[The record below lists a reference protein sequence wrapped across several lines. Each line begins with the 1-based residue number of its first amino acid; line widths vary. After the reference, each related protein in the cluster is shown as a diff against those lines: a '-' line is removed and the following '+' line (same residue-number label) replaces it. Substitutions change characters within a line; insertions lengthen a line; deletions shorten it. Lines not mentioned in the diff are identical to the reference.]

1 MYRTC
6 QESDMRDDADSI
18 RAIQWS
24 GDSLRLLDQRDL
36 PADVNYLELADARS
50 VAAAIRDMV
59 VRGAPA
65 IGITAAYGV
74 VLAARQRYAESP
86 QDWLALLEGDISLLA
101 AARPTAVNLVWALQR
116 MQRCAA
122 GKTGDPVPVLLAEAR
137 QIHAEDIDANRQM
150 GAHGAALIDADSSV
164 LTYCN
169 TGSLATGGYGTALG
183 VIRSAWQAGKLQQV
197 YASETRPWLQGS
209 RLTAWELTRD
219 RIPVTLITDNAA
231 GYLMQNRR
239 VQWVITGADRVTANG
254 DVINKIG
261 TLNLA
266 VICRHYGIGFMVVA
280 PCSTLDFSLDSGA
293 LVDIEQRAAEEV
305 LSLGTRRI
313 AAEGATAWNPA
324 FDITPAE
331 LVDCL
336 VTEQGVI
343 MAPDRAKLAV
353 LKSD

>member
-1 MYRTC
+1 
-6 QESDMRDDADSI
+6 MRDNPDSI
-18 RAIQWS
+18 QAIQWV
-24 GDSLRLLDQRDL
+24 GDRLQLLDQRGL
-36 PADVNYLELADARS
+36 PADEHYLELEDARS
-50 VAAAIRDMV
+50 VAGAIRDMV

-74 VLAARQRYAESP
+74 VLAARQRYTESP
-86 QDWLALLEGDISLLA
+86 QHWQALLEEDIRVLA
-101 AARPTAVNLVWALQR
+101 AARPTAVNLTWALQR
-116 MQRCAA
+116 MQRCSDGTA
-122 GKTGDPVPVLLAEAR
+122 GDPVPGLLDEAR
-137 QIHAEDIDANRQM
+137 QIHTEDIEANRQM
-150 GAHGAALIDADSSV
+150 GAHGAALIDTDTSV

-231 GYLMQNRR
+231 GHLMQERR

-261 TLNLA
+261 TASLA
-266 VICRHYGIGFMVVA
+266 VNCRHYGIGFMVVA

-293 LVDIEQRAAEEV
+293 LVNIEQRSGDEV
-305 LSLGTRRI
+305 LTLAGRRI
-313 AAEGATAWNPA
+313 AATGATAWNPA
-324 FDITPAE
+324 FDVTPAE

-343 MAPDRAKLAV
+343 AAPDRARLAA
-353 LKSD
+353 LKQA